1 MLHSNGGRKVFQ
13 YLNVITEQ
21 YLFKLR
27 KEKGI
32 NVLRG
37 CYHAEMTTEEM
48 VDFDYWRQVRKG
60 KSRQRFFHTSGIE
73 PWNFGPWRP
82 QES

>member
-1 MLHSNGGRKVFQ
+1 M
-13 YLNVITEQ
+13 
-21 YLFKLR
+21 
-27 KEKGI
+27 
-32 NVLRG
+32 
-37 CYHAEMTTEEM
+37 MTTEEM